1 MSRQIGR
8 QVSPQRGWDYLKH
21 MGYPLERDGDRR
33 SSKIRTAPSCK
44 G

>member
-8 QVSPQRGWDYLKH
+8 QVSPQRGWDYLKR
-21 MGYPLERDGDRR
+21 MGYPLERGGDRR